1 MDIQSALIGLRDPMG
16 IPFFPWLFQGLMV
29 LTFALHILLVNLV
42 VGGICLAVY
51 HHFKGGEYGTLLSK
65 TMARCSTV
73 NLSLAIVLGVA
84 PLLFIQVIYD
94 PFWYA
99 ANSISAWWAM
109 VFLLVTTLGFLSL
122 YVFYLKRAKQP
133 SGFGIFGIF
142 SLAMVVFAGVIMSM
156 FAMQQLLPEKWLS
169 WYIVN
174 DSLQTLGGS
183 FHAFSLGRFLH
194 FMVPAFINIGI
205 YMMLYAWYFRPRPD
219 FDQNYLDW
227 VGKTGARM
235 AKIAAMVQVVIG
247 FWWLFTVPMKFSFYS
262 NPLFLLGA
270 ALGVLVMVLLMAGQ
284 KDPDR
289 YALPL
294 GILSLVA
301 VLGMSTARE
310 VLRMSY
316 LGQFDYSVYQYPVN
330 LDLGS
335 TALFLVTFIMGLV
348 VIAYPITIAFKLG
361 RGTLSVEEG

>member
-1 MDIQSALIGLRDPMG
+1 MGIHSALIGLRDPMG
-16 IPFFPWLFQGLMV
+16 IPFFPWLFQSLMV

-42 VGGICLAVY
+42 VGGISLAVY
-51 HHFKGGEYGTLLSK
+51 YHVKGGEYGSLLSK

-109 VFLLVTTLGFLSL
+109 VFLLVITLGFLSL
-122 YVFYLKRAKQP
+122 YVFYIKRAKQP

-142 SLAMVVFAGVIMSM
+142 SLVMVVFAGVIMSM

-174 DSLQTLGGS
+174 DSLQTLGVG

-205 YMMLYAWYFRPRPD
+205 YMMLYAWYFRPRSD

-235 AKIAAMVQVVIG
+235 AKIGAMVQVVVG

-270 ALGVLVMVLLMAGQ
+270 ALGVLVMVLLMIAE
-284 KDPDR
+284 KDPDH

-301 VLGMSTARE
+301 VLGMSTTRE
-310 VLRMSY
+310 VLRMNY
-316 LGQFDYSVYQYPVN
+316 LGQFDYSVYQYPVT

-348 VIAYPITIAFKLG
+348 VIAYPITIAFKVG
-361 RGTLSVEEG
+361 RGTLSVEGG